1 MSAWLDEISFNDAG
15 LVPAI
20 AIDVESKD
28 VLMMA
33 WMNETAVKETVATGI
48 ATYWSRSRG
57 KLWRKGES
65 SGHSQEVKE
74 VRLDCDGDVLT
85 LLVNQLGGIA
95 CHTGRKSCF
104 YRKLEDGVWQAVD
117 PVLKSPEEIY
127 GNE

>member
-1 MSAWLDEISFNDAG
+1 MSAWLDEIGFNDAG